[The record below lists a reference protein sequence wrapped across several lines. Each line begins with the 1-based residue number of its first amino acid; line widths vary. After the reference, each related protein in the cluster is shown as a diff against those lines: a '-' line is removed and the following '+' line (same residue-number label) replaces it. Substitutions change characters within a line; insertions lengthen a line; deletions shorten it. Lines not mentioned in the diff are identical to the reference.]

1 SRDEDGRQDEARA
14 RDDEPA
20 SALLLVPDMDRH
32 LRGVGAG
39 YQVCGPDEIEKMLP
53 GEPAA
58 AVDDLVLHHR
68 DVRGRSAER
77 DHAELQEEPRD
88 VTKAAARRHG
98 LDFAVCWSAGAVMI
112 VPTERRLIHGGASV
126 WRSRLTRIEWIATI
140 YGYQFLCGIDNLLHS
155 AAAG

>member
-1 SRDEDGRQDEARA
+1 EDGRQDEARA

-32 LRGVGAG
+32 LRGVGARN
-39 YQVCGPDEIEKMLP
+39 QIRGPDEIEKVLP

-77 DHAELQEEPRD
+77 DHAERQKELRD
-88 VTKAAARRHG
+88 VTEAAPRRQCLH
-98 LDFAVCWSAGAVMI
+98 FAVRGLAGASTI
-112 VPTERRLIHGGASV
+112 GPTWRWLIHGGAGV
-126 WRSRLTRIEWIATI
+126 WRARQT
-140 YGYQFLCGIDNLLHS
+140 
-155 AAAG
+155 